1 MLQNL
6 SNMKDL
12 MELTIKVISELAFAS
27 VSHMILVQNSSNE
40 NVTDDTVVLSAVGD
54 HWRQT

>member
-1 MLQNL
+1 
-6 SNMKDL
+6 
-12 MELTIKVISELAFAS
+12 MELTIKAISELAFAS